1 MRKRLRDAGRLPSRR
16 RIDVMNIGLPDVLM
30 LLFSWV
36 IPAAVVL
43 FFLYWT
49 IRLAIRHELRRT
61 DARRP

>member
-1 MRKRLRDAGRLPSRR
+1 
-16 RIDVMNIGLPDVLM
+16 MNIGLPDVLM

-49 IRLAIRHELRRT
+49 IRLAIRRELRRT

>member
-1 MRKRLRDAGRLPSRR
+1 
-16 RIDVMNIGLPDVLM
+16 MNIGLPEVMM
-30 LLFSWV
+30 LLFYWI

-49 IRLAIRHELRRT
+49 IRLAIRHERRRT